1 MSALISSTSNDLI
14 KKLLV
19 LQSKSRARRKE
30 GLYVVEGFR
39 ELSLALGSGVRL
51 KSLLICEEIARPEDI
66 SALESLLSAA
76 DASDSKGPARILIS
90 RKVYEHV
97 AHRKTTEGLI
107 GIAITEELSLDDLR
121 LGENPLLLVAE
132 ASEKPGNTGALLR
145 TADAARLDA
154 VLIANPRT
162 DLYNPNIIRSSM
174 GCVFTQQVICASSE
188 EIIAYLK
195 KKNIRIFAAALSP
208 ASQPYYGFDY
218 RGPSAIAVGT
228 EDRGLSEEWL
238 EQADASVI
246 IPMEGK
252 IDSLNLSVSAAI
264 LIFEAKRQRALP
276 L

>member
-1 MSALISSTSNDLI
+1 MSALITSTSNDLI

-19 LQSKSRARRKE
+19 LQGKSRVRKKE

-51 KSLLICEEIARPEDI
+51 KYLLICEEIARPEDLTALGSLI
-66 SALESLLSAA
+66 SDQGSA
-76 DASDSKGPARILIS
+76 DRPGTERIRIS

-97 AHRKTTEGLI
+97 AHRKSTEGVI
-107 GIAITEELSLDDLR
+107 GIAIEEKLSLDELR
-121 LGENPLLLVAE
+121 LGDNPLLLVAE

-174 GCVFTQQVICASSE
+174 GCVFTQQVVCASSE
-188 EIIAYLK
+188 QIIAYLK
-195 KKNIRIFAAALSP
+195 KKDIRIYAAALTPESK
-208 ASQPYYGFDY
+208 PYYGFDY
-218 RGPSAIAVGT
+218 RSPSAIAVGT
-228 EDRGLSEEWL
+228 EATGLSNEWL
-238 EQADASVI
+238 EQADANVI

-276 L
+276 R

>member
-1 MSALISSTSNDLI
+1 MSSLITSTSNDLI

-19 LQSKSRARRKE
+19 LQGKSRVRKKE

-39 ELSLALGSGVRL
+39 EMSLALGSGVRF
-51 KSLLICEEIARPEDI
+51 KYLLICEGIARPEDL
-66 SALESLLSAA
+66 SALESFISDQGSA
-76 DASDSKGPARILIS
+76 DRPGPERIRIS

-97 AHRKTTEGLI
+97 AHRKSTEGVI
-107 GIAITEELSLDDLR
+107 GIAIEEKLSLDELR

-145 TADAARLDA
+145 TADAAGLDA

-174 GCVFTQQVICASSE
+174 GCVFTQQVVCASSDQ
-188 EIIAYLK
+188 IAAYLRK
-195 KKNIRIFAAALSP
+195 KDIRIFAAALSP
-208 ASQPYYGFDY
+208 ESRPYYRFDY
-218 RGPSAIAVGT
+218 RGPSAIVVGT
-228 EDRGLSEEWL
+228 EATGLSNEWL
-238 EQADASVI
+238 EKADANVI

-264 LIFEAKRQRALP
+264 LIFEAKRQRSLP
-276 L
+276 R